1 MKFGFVNVGP
11 QTDTKW
17 LHDSIRKCATN
28 EMLVDVHDEYRMTGF
43 SRTYP
48 NFLTAEG
55 ISGDE
60 TTPSTA
66 QDMVLLF
73 TRMLAGPADHTVC
86 FYDPRVTNNW
96 NHAYQLA
103 KAVCFFSP
111 WQFLYW
117 YDRPTNSP
125 VFSGFPSIIT
135 EDPAL
140 DFYDHLPTVWN
151 DTKVLQSSIGQY
163 AVIARRSGDEWF
175 MGAMNA
181 GTTRTLNAP
190 LNFLTAGSAYV
201 AHRYEFDATATNRTR
216 VRVTHTLVDSTSIL
230 STTLTG
236 SSGEAVRLTPVRPP
250 TILDISLLT
259 NGNIGLLFSGEAGQP
274 YSLRASSNLT
284 MPAANWTILT
294 NALFQQD
301 PTSFEDPAI
310 SNSTQR
316 FYRLST
322 P

>member
-1 MKFGFVNVGP
+1 
-11 QTDTKW
+11 
-17 LHDSIRKCATN
+17 
-28 EMLVDVHDEYRMTGF
+28 
-43 SRTYP
+43 
-48 NFLTAEG
+48 
-55 ISGDE
+55 
-60 TTPSTA
+60 
-66 QDMVLLF
+66 
-73 TRMLAGPADHTVC
+73 
-86 FYDPRVTNNW
+86 
-96 NHAYQLA
+96 
-103 KAVCFFSP
+103 
-111 WQFLYW
+111 
-117 YDRPTNSP
+117 
-125 VFSGFPSIIT
+125 
-135 EDPAL
+135 
-140 DFYDHLPTVWN
+140 
-151 DTKVLQSSIGQY
+151 
-163 AVIARRSGDEWF
+163 
-175 MGAMNA
+175 MNA